1 MNLRKR
7 FLSTLLS
14 LAIVVG
20 LGFASTALGIDKD
33 PLGLSYAEGTGLT
46 NQDIR
51 FTIARII
58 NISLSLLGIIVVVI
72 IIYAGFEWMTAGG
85 SEDKVSSAKQRITYA
100 IIGLAIILSA
110 YAITNFVV
118 KNLSQATGSG
128 AYIQ

>member
-1 MNLRKR
+1 MNLRNY
-7 FLSTLLS
+7 FLSTFLS
-14 LAIVVG
+14 LALVVG
-20 LGFASTALGIDKD
+20 LSFASAALGIVKD

-85 SEDKVSSAKQRITYA
+85 SEDKVSSAKQRIAYA
-100 IIGLAIILSA
+100 VIGLAIILSA

>member
-1 MNLRKR
+1 MNLRKY

-14 LAIVVG
+14 LALVIG
-20 LGFASTALGIDKD
+20 LGFAGTALGIDKD
-33 PLGLSYAEGTGLT
+33 PLGLSYAEGSGLT

-51 FTIARII
+51 ITVARII
-58 NISLSLLGIIVVVI
+58 NISLSLLGVIVVVI
-72 IIYAGFEWMTAGG
+72 IVYAGFEWMTAGG
-85 SEDKVSSAKQRITYA
+85 SEDKVADAKKRITYA

-118 KNLSQATGSG
+118 KNLYQATNNA

>member
-1 MNLRKR
+1 MNLRKH
-7 FLSTLLS
+7 FLSTFLS
-14 LAIVVG
+14 LAIVAG

-85 SEDKVSSAKQRITYA
+85 SEDKVASAKERITYA